1 MNFSLYFIRLSFDN
15 VGMILCPSF
24 VAVNKCFPQET
35 NIIFVV
41 FLNEFNICYSFN
53 VSHQL
58 AAHDP
63 NSDITLEPSRNFQ
76 FAGQNEEISIIAT
89 VSVGHVM
96 LPHRPAG
103 RKPSRWR
110 LLLDTDLHVEAP
122 QRQTKGDLSWAY
134 VT

>member
-15 VGMILCPSF
+15 VSMTLCPCF

-35 NIIFVV
+35 SIIFVV
-41 FLNEFNICYSFN
+41 FLNEFDICYSFN
-53 VSHQL
+53 VSHQF

-63 NSDITLEPSRNFQ
+63 NSDVTLELSRSFQ
-76 FAGQNEEISIIAT
+76 FAGQNEEISSIAT

-103 RKPSRWR
+103 RSRPDGDCS
-110 LLLDTDLHVEAP
+110 LTETYMLKLHRDR
-122 QRQTKGDLSWAY
+122 QRATY
-134 VT
+134 HRHT